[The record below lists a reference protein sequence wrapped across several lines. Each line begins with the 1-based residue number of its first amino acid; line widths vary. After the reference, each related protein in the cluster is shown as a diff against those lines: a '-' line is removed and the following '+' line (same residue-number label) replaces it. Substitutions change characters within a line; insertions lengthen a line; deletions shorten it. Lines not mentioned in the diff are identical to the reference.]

1 MKISLRNC
9 IVYTPLCS
17 SRTLFLTMQ
26 LKSSMILLFPK
37 CSLCAYRFHP
47 WSMSN
52 LKIRAQSW
60 NCLMNSHLRC
70 PTDDLYLF
78 MTITLC
84 LTKASRT
91 DEATEKQLIAGQRSP
106 VSGPLSGESYYI
118 SIQFLQVFSLT
129 KLWSERVFLRAFSAF
144 KGTVTSSSQKFSGA

>member
-47 WSMSN
+47 YQWVTWKSGLS
-52 LKIRAQSW
+52 LGTAWWIPIYVVPLISIFSW
-60 NCLMNSHLRC
+60 L
-70 PTDDLYLF
+70 
-78 MTITLC
+78 TLC

-129 KLWSERVFLRAFSAF
+129 KLWSERVFLKAFSAF